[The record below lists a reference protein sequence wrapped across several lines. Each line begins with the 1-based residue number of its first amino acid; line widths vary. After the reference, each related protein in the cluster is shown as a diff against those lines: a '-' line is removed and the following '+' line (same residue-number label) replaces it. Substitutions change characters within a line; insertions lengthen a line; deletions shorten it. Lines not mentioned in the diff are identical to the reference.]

1 VKRFIAS
8 ETWDQSWFRKLTP
21 QMKSFW
27 FYLLLKVDCSGVWEP
42 DFELASFVIGG
53 KVVESD
59 MSQFGDRVLKLASG
73 KWWLT
78 GFIRFQ
84 YGELSESCGPH
95 KAVFKMIAKNGLE
108 KCRKPKNV
116 NE

>member
-1 VKRFIAS
+1 
-8 ETWDQSWFRKLTP
+8 
-21 QMKSFW
+21 MKAFW

-42 DFELASFVIGG
+42 DFELASFVIGD
-53 KVVESD
+53 KVSESD
-59 MSQFGDRVLKLASG
+59 MVLFDDRVVKLETG

-84 YGELSESCGPH
+84 YGELSSSCGPH
-95 KAVFKMIAKNGLE
+95 KAVLKQISKNGLE
-108 KCRKPKNV
+108 KSHKHKKT